1 MNRLG
6 RALVIGLVGAV
17 CAGGCASR
25 KSSLLLERQARGP
38 IEEEPSVAQA
48 ATWRLDP
55 ESQTKTAN
63 DVEVTVHYAGRD
75 FLTKFFANKAMFGG
89 YAGKNPFYPEH
100 LVFYVR
106 VANRSQRKIRL
117 SPGEFT
123 LLDDRGN
130 QFSPIGA
137 DYVTAFADYRRPVT
151 TMTRGVLEGASPG
164 YFGVSLPIGKLVAQK
179 PQGQFALLQQSALQ
193 PGYLYPGVVYDG
205 LIAFWNP
212 SVGQRTLHLLITS
225 IKTNFDASDLPTA
238 TVDIPFDFS
247 ATATSP

>member
-1 MNRLG
+1 MNRL
-6 RALVIGLVGAV
+6 RWALVIGLVGVV
-17 CAGGCASR
+17 CAGGCSSR

-63 DVEVTVHYAGRD
+63 DVEVTVRYAGRD
-75 FLTKFFANKAMFGG
+75 YLTKLFANKAMFGG

-106 VANRSQRKIRL
+106 VANRGQKKIRL

-123 LLDDRGN
+123 LIDDRGN
-130 QFSPIGA
+130 QFSTIGA
-137 DYVTAFADYRRPVT
+137 DYVTAFGDYRRPVAT
-151 TMTRGVLEGASPG
+151 TTRGVLEGASPG
-164 YFGVSLPIGKLVAQK
+164 YFGISLPLGKLVAQK

-193 PGYLYPGVVYDG
+193 AGYLYPGVVYDG
-205 LIAFWNP
+205 LIAFWSP
-212 SVGQRTLHLLITS
+212 PLGQRTLHLLITN

-238 TVDIPFDFS
+238 SVDVPFDF
-247 ATATSP
+247 TATTTRP